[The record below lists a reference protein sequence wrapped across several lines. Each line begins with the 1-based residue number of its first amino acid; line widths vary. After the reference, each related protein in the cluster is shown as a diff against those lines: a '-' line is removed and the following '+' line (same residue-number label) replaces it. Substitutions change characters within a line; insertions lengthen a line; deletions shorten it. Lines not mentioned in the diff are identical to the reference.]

1 MSEFFTPLD
10 TIRDL
15 FRFWWFIA
23 LTIIIG
29 GIAGLIFFT
38 LRPPIY
44 ESKASISISIDF
56 VYTGKLTDIEEDHA
70 LGVVGDILFSSEV
83 LEAVVLQAQ
92 SKGWEVSLDQLLS
105 SVYPERRFYV
115 WQIRVQNEDPDLA
128 AHLANL
134 WLEEASRDL
143 ANAAQ
148 HAKNADSFQRKVD
161 ALESCF
167 HAVTSEPV
175 HAFCNKQNLVEIQM
189 ELANTGN
196 QVQQELLAS
205 QGVLAGTGFTVSEQ
219 GYPARKPLLF
229 GRNSVIFSGM
239 MIGFLAG
246 IIGISI
252 RFPNNLI
259 SRLRHE

>member
-1 MSEFFTPLD
+1 MSEIFTPLD
-10 TIRDL
+10 TLRDI
-15 FRFWWFIA
+15 FRFWWYIA
-23 LTIIIG
+23 LTIILG
-29 GIAGLIFFT
+29 GIAGWIFFS

-44 ESKASISISIDF
+44 ESKASISISIDY

-70 LGVVGDILFSSEV
+70 LGVVGDILFTSEV
-83 LEAVVLQAQ
+83 MEAVVLQAQ
-92 SKGWEVSLDQLLS
+92 SEGWEVSLDQLLS

-115 WQIRVQNEDPDLA
+115 WQIRVQNENPDLA

-134 WLEEASRDL
+134 WLEEASREL

-148 HAKNADSFQRKVD
+148 HAKNADSFQRTVD

-175 HAFCNKQNLVEIQM
+175 HAFCNMQNLEDIQT

-196 QVQQELLAS
+196 QVQQEILAS
-205 QGVLAGTGFTVSEQ
+205 QGVLAGTGFVVSEK
-219 GYPARKPLLF
+219 GYPARKPMLF
-229 GRNSVIFSGM
+229 GRNIVIFSGM

-246 IIGISI
+246 IVGISI
-252 RFPNNLI
+252 RFPNTLF
-259 SRLRHE
+259 SRPRHE